1 MKRTVGVCLLVAALV
16 GVSRWRMSGCVGV
29 GGTENNVRPTAGQ
42 ELIDLKT
49 ALDKGAINQAEY
61 DQKKAQ
67 ILAKK

>member
-1 MKRTVGVCLLVAALV
+1 MKRTVGVCLLVAALL
-16 GVSRWRMSGCVGV
+16 GVSGCVGI
-29 GGTENNVRPTAGQ
+29 GGTENTVRPTAGQ

-49 ALDKGAINQAEY
+49 ALDKGAITQAEY